1 MHPYIQVKNYK
12 SDFEEERRDR
22 EAAHSKLADLEKDV
36 ATLGE
41 LKKKFE
47 KLEKENKAS
56 EVTVKKLLADKEDST
71 LQIKRLEE
79 KLRDKTTECGH
90 LSDQVSLVHSFML
103 HNVVELLTLYPGYE
117 AIPFTSKFGNL
128 FQVLSYLLC

>member
-1 MHPYIQVKNYK
+1 MQVKSYK

-22 EAAHSKLADLEKDV
+22 EVAHSKLADLEKDM

-41 LKKKFE
+41 WKKKFE

-56 EVTVKKLLADKEDST
+56 EATVKKLLADKEEST

-79 KLRDKTTECGH
+79 KLRHKTTECDD
-90 LSDQVSLVHSFML
+90 LTDQVSLVHSIT
-103 HNVVELLTLYPGYE
+103 LLPYY
-117 AIPFTSKFGNL
+117 FKFS
-128 FQVLSYLLC
+128 FCF